1 MNEMQRWL
9 RNYERLRVNPD
20 TPNEL
25 WASSKYATH
34 NMTWQE
40 VSGIFISELDMTFGA
55 AINSLKK
62 LWKSYKIAGR
72 NGEFRGDTAWKITQ
86 IQDALGIEKSI
97 FPELEGMDVY
107 DQEQEQLTAE
117 VRLQE
122 AEEVLLIEIGRMA
135 KNCQKKIIHMP
146 RIIG

>member
-1 MNEMQRWL
+1 MQKWL
-9 RNYERLRVNPD
+9 RNYDRRRLRHNPD

-25 WASSKYATH
+25 WASSKYATQ
-34 NMTWQE
+34 NMTWEE
-40 VSGIFISELDMTFGA
+40 VSEIFISELDMTFGA

-72 NGEFRGDTAWKITQ
+72 TGEFRGDTAWKITQ

-107 DQEQEQLTAE
+107 DRA
-117 VRLQE
+117 
-122 AEEVLLIEIGRMA
+122 INGRGGSITQRG
-135 KNCQKKIIHMP
+135 K
-146 RIIG
+146 GS